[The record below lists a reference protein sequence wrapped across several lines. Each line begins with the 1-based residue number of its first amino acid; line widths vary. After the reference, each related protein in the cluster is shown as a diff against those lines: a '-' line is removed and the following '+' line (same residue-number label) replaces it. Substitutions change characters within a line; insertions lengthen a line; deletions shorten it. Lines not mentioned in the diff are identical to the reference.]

1 MKACRFER
9 AVLLSLYLVKL
20 LVFEKFYLDEGVQIG
35 EGYAFESVFGDHVVA
50 YVYWHGCALVLHLVY
65 TCVYVC
71 V

>member
-35 EGYAFESVFGDHVVA
+35 EGYAFESVLSEISQKTALQSFSVV
-50 YVYWHGCALVLHLVY
+50 H
-65 TCVYVC
+65 
-71 V
+71 